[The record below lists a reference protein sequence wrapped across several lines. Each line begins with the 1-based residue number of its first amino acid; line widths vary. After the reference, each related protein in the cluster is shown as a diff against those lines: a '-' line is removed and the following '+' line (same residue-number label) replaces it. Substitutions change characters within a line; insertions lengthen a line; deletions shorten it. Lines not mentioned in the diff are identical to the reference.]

1 MTGITLAEAQ
11 AHLSAAQAALTK
23 ARTAQSY
30 SIGDRQVNRALLD
43 KLQNDVFMWSRQ
55 VRELSLSAQGVTNP
69 GYMVPKWD

>member
-43 KLQNDVFMWSRQ
+43 KLQNDVFMW
-55 VRELSLSAQGVTNP
+55 
-69 GYMVPKWD
+69 